1 MSKYFLATC
10 TAGVMLLCLTGCLG
24 SGESIALITPPSLPS
39 YQANLPVHL
48 GDTSTVTPSLP
59 SYQANLPVH
68 PGDASTATL
77 EGIDTNNNKVRDEVE
92 ITIATL
98 AKDADNFNQAMIS
111 AALFQTI
118 LTTKLTTQV
127 EAQAKVKEFYCR
139 EQARSDASKNEIPVD
154 LLRTLIYDTPARW
167 AEYSRYQQ
175 LVGVTLT
182 FVGDITC
189 N

>member
-1 MSKYFLATC
+1 MSKYFLASC
-10 TAGVMLLCLTGCLG
+10 TAGGLLFGLTGCLG
-24 SGESIALITPPSLPS
+24 SDESVALIAPS
-39 YQANLPVHL
+39 
-48 GDTSTVTPSLP
+48 SLS

-92 ITIATL
+92 ITIAAL
-98 AKDADNFNQAMIS
+98 AKDVDNFNQAMIS

-154 LLRTLIYDTPARW
+154 LLHTLTYDTPARW
-167 AEYSRYQQ
+167 AEYSRYLQ

-189 N
+189 D